1 VVGLD
6 TNVLVRFFTRDDL
19 SQATRARRA
28 IEKASQEQVS
38 CCISTI
44 VLCELVWVLRTSLG
58 FRKEQILDT
67 IESVF
72 DAPEF
77 VVEDRDIVREAI
89 ALYRTGAGDLSDY
102 LIGLRNRR
110 DGCRETLTFD
120 EALAGS
126 DLFTLP

>member
-1 VVGLD
+1 MI
-6 TNVLVRFFTRDDL
+6 
-19 SQATRARRA
+19 A
-28 IEKASQEQVS
+28 IERTSREQVC

-77 VVEDRDIVREAI
+77 PVEDRDIVREAT
-89 ALYRTGAGDLSDY
+89 ALYRVGAGDFSDY

-120 EALAGS
+120 EAPGDSA
-126 DLFTLP
+126 LFTLV

>member
-6 TNVLVRFFTRDDL
+6 TNVLVRFFTRDDPD
-19 SQATRARRA
+19 QAARARRA
-28 IEKASQEQVS
+28 IERVSREQAS

-77 VVEDRDIVREAI
+77 YVEDRDIVREALV
-89 ALYRTGAGDLSDY
+89 LYRAGAGDFSDY

-110 DGCRETLTFD
+110 DGCRSTLTFD
-120 EALAGS
+120 EALGES
-126 DLFTLP
+126 DLFALV